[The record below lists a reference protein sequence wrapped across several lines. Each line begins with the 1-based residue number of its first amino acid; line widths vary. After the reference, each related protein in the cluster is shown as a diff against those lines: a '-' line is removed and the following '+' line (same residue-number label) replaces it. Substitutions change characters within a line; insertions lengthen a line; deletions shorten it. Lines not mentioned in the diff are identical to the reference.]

1 MKTRSLLSALLFS
14 GALVGLPVVAQATDV
29 KSTQESIKA
38 PESHNRELKVGDKA
52 PDQYKREDEAVKNWQ
67 AKGLAKPDK
76 DTHWVEMGGRY
87 VLVNIPNGTV
97 MAIHSGK

>member
-1 MKTRSLLSALLFS
+1 MKTRSMLGALLFS

-29 KSTQESIKA
+29 KSTQESITA

-52 PDQYKREDEAVKNWQ
+52 PDQYKRKEEAVKNWQ
-67 AKGLAKPDK
+67 AKVLAKPDE
-76 DTHWVEMGGRY
+76 DTQWVEMAGRY